1 MVSVTTAHH
10 IAPGRLPN
18 CSGWRTR
25 SSMCAAVAAI
35 IRRMPNRIS
44 TLAIGARSLD
54 TTRAS
59 VLKAGACRP
68 SLRIQRM
75 QNTDAV
81 SAPVM
86 P

>member
-25 SSMCAAVAAI
+25 SSKWAAVAASI
-35 IRRMPNRIS
+35 STMPNRIS

-54 TTRAS
+54 TTRES
-59 VLKAGACRP
+59 VPKAGACSP

-81 SAPVM
+81 SEPVM

>member
-1 MVSVTTAHH
+1 
-10 IAPGRLPN
+10 
-18 CSGWRTR
+18 
-25 SSMCAAVAAI
+25 MCAAVAAI
-35 IRRMPNRIS
+35 ISRMANRIS

-68 SLRIQRM
+68 TLRIQRM
-75 QNTDAV
+75 QKTEAA

-86 P
+86 A